1 MLAETYTREN
11 VPRTS
16 DMELERL
23 FTKTKELIMVS
34 GLRIDEIGAE
44 KCKNEYLINKN
55 EY

>member
-1 MLAETYTREN
+1 MLAEIYMKEN
-11 VPRTS
+11 GPKSS

-34 GLRIDEIGAE
+34 GLRIDDIGAE
-44 KCKNEYLINKN
+44 KCKKEYLINKN